1 MTQEYTKPLPGTDE
15 ENKPFWDYCKQHE
28 LRMQKCLQCGKIR
41 YPVSPI
47 CPHCLHLESE
57 WVKLSG
63 KGRVYS
69 FTIVRRAAHPGF
81 AGEVPYTVAIIETEE
96 GTRLIS
102 NVVGCKPEDVKVDM
116 PVEVIFEDITEE
128 FALPKF
134 KPAA

>member
-1 MTQEYTKPLPGTDE
+1 MTQGYSKPLPGTDE
-15 ENKPFWDYCKQHE
+15 ENKPFWNYCKQHE

-47 CPHCLHLESE
+47 CPHCLSMESE

-69 FTIVRRAAHPGF
+69 FAIIRRAPHPAF

-96 GTRLIS
+96 GPRLIS
-102 NVVGCKPEDVKVDM
+102 NVIGCRPEDVQIDM
-116 PVEVIFEDITEE
+116 PVEVVFEDITEE

-134 KPAA
+134 KPLA